1 MKINVNPIL
10 KKELNLGAR
19 SIKLPLALS
28 LHNGFL
34 GIIAV
39 IVIGICAAINN
50 AGAYSF
56 SALMSVFPII
66 GWVECGLS
74 IIMLP
79 ILSASAISGER
90 ERQTLDIMLT
100 TPVKPFAIVMGKVF
114 TAMAQMLL
122 FILSSIPIMAVA
134 FVLGGLNWFNLLGY
148 IVIMMSIV
156 FYVASLGVLCSSAF
170 KKTVVSIVLTF
181 VFIFAVIAISGSI
194 FGVLTALSQYVYY
207 DSNSSI
213 ELGFEA
219 FIMLFNPCSGMFDFT
234 IRALGGDG
242 IAGMMESANGYNSIA
257 TTFATMWIPFS
268 LILNVAIGL
277 FFSYLAAKRINPL
290 KKIRYRKS

>member
-10 KKELNLGAR
+10 KKELKLGAR
-19 SIKLPLALS
+19 SVKLPLALS
-28 LHNGFL
+28 LYNGFL

-39 IVIGICAAINN
+39 IVIAVCAAINN
-50 AGAYSF
+50 AGAYNF
-56 SALMSVFPII
+56 STLMSIFPII

-100 TPVKPFAIVMGKVF
+100 TPVRPFSIIIGKVF

-122 FILSSIPIMAVA
+122 FILSSVPIMSVA
-134 FVLGGLNWFNLLGY
+134 FVLGGLNWFSLLAY
-148 IVIMMSIV
+148 IVIMMSIA
-156 FYVASLGVLCSSAF
+156 FYVASIGVLCSSAF

-181 VFIFAVIAISGSI
+181 VFIFAIIAISGSI
-194 FGVLTALSQYVYY
+194 FGVLTALSQYMYY
-207 DSNSSI
+207 NSNGSV

-234 IRALGGDG
+234 IRVLGGNG
-242 IAGMMESANGYNSIA
+242 IAGMMKSANGYNAIA
-257 TTFATMWIPFS
+257 ATLANMWIPFS
-268 LILNVAIGL
+268 LMWNILIGL
-277 FFSYLAAKRINPL
+277 FFSFLAAKRINPL
-290 KKIRYRKS
+290 KKIKYRK